1 MRIAEKLQ
9 PAICAPRGVARAAL
23 LGVTRPQLIRAAVD
37 HLLEQGHA
45 DRVGAWTECGDY
57 CDSADRPAAYRGF
70 VSDYDH
76 QFTPSQWS
84 HLSPEPP
91 LPFELLTE
99 RKTVQQDL
107 DHASDLPVIGAVT
120 EMRRALWVPVEVQG
134 ELRGLVFGGVRKRH
148 GALLRNV
155 FESVAGE
162 LALALEFE
170 DEQRRSRE
178 RQEDLRSVQR
188 FLTGMSARESVDHLV
203 TNVVWECVAE
213 SATSTGLGAAFAV
226 LYLPDDSAGTGGS
239 AGQRWCAGEA
249 SAVMLF
255 ESEPVRRI
263 WHKAVATRRTFAGD
277 LGGGRP
283 RGNVAQVVAV
293 PLEVRGEIAGVLVA
307 GWAAKKLGLRNVE
320 RVELRAGIAANL
332 LSRDRDER
340 EARRRRIG
348 RHPCCSAVTKRL
360 WCWMP
365 QQKSS
370 E

>member
-9 PAICAPRGVARAAL
+9 PAVCAPRGVARAAL
-23 LGVTRPQLIRAAVD
+23 LGATRTQLIRAAVD

-57 CDSADRPAAYRGF
+57 CNSAGRPAAYRGF

-107 DHASDLPVIGAVT
+107 DHSDLLIIGAVT

-134 ELRGLVFGGVRKRH
+134 QLRGVVFGGVRKRH
-148 GALLRNV
+148 GALLRSV

-178 RQEDLRSVQR
+178 RQEDLQSVRR
-188 FLTGMSARESVDHLV
+188 FLTGMNSRESVDHLV
-203 TNVVWECVAE
+203 TNVVCECVAE
-213 SATSTGLGAAFAV
+213 
-226 LYLPDDSAGTGGS
+226 GT
-239 AGQRWCAGEA
+239 
-249 SAVMLF
+249 
-255 ESEPVRRI
+255 
-263 WHKAVATRRTFAGD
+263 K
-277 LGGGRP
+277 
-283 RGNVAQVVAV
+283 
-293 PLEVRGEIAGVLVA
+293 
-307 GWAAKKLGLRNVE
+307 
-320 RVELRAGIAANL
+320 
-332 LSRDRDER
+332 
-340 EARRRRIG
+340 
-348 RHPCCSAVTKRL
+348 
-360 WCWMP
+360 CWYV
-365 QQKSS
+365 QW
-370 E
+370 